1 MEFCLK
7 IIFCLF
13 TFSSFLYASSQMVN
27 KTQEALLSYSFVKE
41 KSEEIVDDI
50 KNKTLGDYADK
61 VLLLAPLVTG
71 QVEFNAYDIN
81 FYYDHRNNQQAG
93 MRYNLKF

>member
-1 MEFCLK
+1 
-7 IIFCLF
+7 
-13 TFSSFLYASSQMVN
+13 MVN